1 MLLAPGIFGIKN
13 NTISLVIEL
22 LILFLV
28 VIWLALVY
36 WTYADARRR
45 IADPLLVGCATA
57 TSLFPFVGTIV
68 YMIVRPPEYLEDV
81 HERELEMQTSE
92 ARLAQLS
99 YLACQNCGR
108 EVEKDYLI
116 CPVCHSRLREP
127 CAHCQRPLEMYWS
140 VCPYCETPV
149 VGDSRPA
156 RRRREAYAEE
166 TYGGEAYAGEMPPAG
181 Q

>member
-1 MLLAPGIFGIKN
+1 MIPVAYFGIESSGL
-13 NTISLVIEL
+13 SLAVD
-22 LILFLV
+22 LIVLFV
-28 VIWLALVY
+28 VVVYLALIY

-45 IADPLLVGCATA
+45 IVDPVMVGCATA
-57 TSLFPFVGTIV
+57 ASLFPFVGTIV

-81 HERELEMQTSE
+81 RERELEMQASE

-116 CPVCHSRLREP
+116 CPSCHARLREP
-127 CAHCQRPLEMYWS
+127 CAHCQRPLEMYWN

-149 VGDSRPA
+149 AGAAPP
-156 RRRREAYAEE
+156 RRRRE
-166 TYGGEAYAGEMPPAG
+166 TEAYAGELPPEYS
-181 Q
+181 